1 MALLTS
7 GDATLSCSAQHQW
20 CGLCGGEPHGPFP
33 CDIIKKWHAKGQS
46 EADSM
51 NWILVHTKLC
61 PKCKTPIEKNH
72 GCMHMTCRCG
82 HHFCWICM
90 ADWVTHRPGP
100 TAYSCNE
107 FNPDLTSDS
116 VKKDA
121 SESLNRYLHYIS
133 RYAAHEQAQKVAS
146 EKLHKVLLCF
156 SHRSES
162 NSNTELRQIQ
172 GGTLLL
178 MTISTLVDASYYTD
192 SADIETAVGTEGAV
206 TQVSFVEVL
215 QSAVEEVISARR
227 LLKYTYAWAFFVDW
241 DAFGCG
247 KVRQPENVTRTPD
260 FVIRHLENE
269 LERTQLSSGQPP
281 ARPKLPA
288 ASKQARCK
296 CRQQVLFEHTQGL
309 LEKTIDHLQ
318 ELTENLDTFASRLI
332 QRSAESPI
340 QPEMASLTSLKTA
353 IMDATR
359 WESEPLETQSMQAV
373 L

>member
-1 MALLTS
+1 
-7 GDATLSCSAQHQW
+7 
-20 CGLCGGEPHGPFP
+20 
-33 CDIIKKWHAKGQS
+33 
-46 EADSM
+46 
-51 NWILVHTKLC
+51 
-61 PKCKTPIEKNH
+61 
-72 GCMHMTCRCG
+72 
-82 HHFCWICM
+82 M
-90 ADWVTHRPGP
+90 ADWVTHKPGP

-107 FNPDLTSDS
+107 FNPDLTPDS

-156 SHRSES
+156 SHRSEL

-192 SADIETAVGTEGAV
+192 GADIETAVGTDV
-206 TQVSFVEVL
+206 TITQVLFVEVL

-241 DAFGCG
+241 DAFGSG
-247 KVRQPENVTRTPD
+247 KVREPANVTRTPD

-269 LERTQLSSGQPP
+269 LERTQLSSGQPQ
-281 ARPKLPA
+281 ARPKVPA
-288 ASKQARCK
+288 DSKQARCK

-340 QPEMASLTSLKTA
+340 HPEMTSLTSLKTA

-359 WESEPLETQSMQAV
+359 WESEPMKTQSMQAV
-373 L
+373 F